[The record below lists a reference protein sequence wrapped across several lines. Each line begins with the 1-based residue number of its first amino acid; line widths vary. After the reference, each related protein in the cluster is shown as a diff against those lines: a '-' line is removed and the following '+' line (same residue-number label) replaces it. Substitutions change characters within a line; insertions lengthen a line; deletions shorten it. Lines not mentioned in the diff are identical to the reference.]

1 VSRNDANTSLWLLK
15 FVLVLFQIFYLVVI
29 ILVHICGENVLGKS
43 SMNHTCC
50 CCSMVMFVF
59 VYIWTNDKVKSLPF
73 SRTYLCNLLV
83 A

>member
-1 VSRNDANTSLWLLK
+1 VSRNNASTSLWLLK

-29 ILVHICGENVLGKS
+29 ILVHICGENVLGQS

-50 CCSMVMFVF
+50 CYSMVMFVF
-59 VYIWTNDKVKSLPF
+59 VHFWINDKVKSLPF
-73 SRTYLCNLLV
+73 STTYLCSLLV